1 MNVPKN
7 TGDDVRGLGE
17 PLESFT
23 KFFVK
28 IEKKNMINVIEYGL
42 WREVFGLQDPPN

>member
-23 KFFVK
+23 KFFVEIGK
-28 IEKKNMINVIEYGL
+28 HDQCYRIWPMGGSF
-42 WREVFGLQDPPN
+42 WAPGPPN